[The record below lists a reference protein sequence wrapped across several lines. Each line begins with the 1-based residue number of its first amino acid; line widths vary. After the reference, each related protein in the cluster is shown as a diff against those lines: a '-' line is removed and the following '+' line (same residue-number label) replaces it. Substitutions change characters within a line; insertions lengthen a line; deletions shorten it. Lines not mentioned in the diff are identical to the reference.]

1 MAYQA
6 PTLVPMQTRMRLAHD
21 PTLGGGNFLHHAL
34 KVSPDPNSPY
44 LTSERPIGYI
54 DKRLKNLFSLNEID
68 LLVCSW
74 SAHYT
79 DRGVRPRD
87 RVAVYLHDSF
97 EDLIHFF
104 ALSQIGAIP
113 VLINGRM
120 EPHPATGHCRRTG
133 AVGLHTDDEHL
144 QKLGDLTTEAPS
156 LRWIQTGAAVNL
168 AGMGEVT
175 NGSTYR
181 HADQD
186 PILICHSSGTTG
198 VPKPVVWAHAQS
210 MVGVRCHLVSFR
222 DQRDGVILSALPP
235 SHAAAIGYAA
245 LAMLTGTPLVIL
257 ADGSGV
263 NVAAAINHY
272 QATTVAAFAHTYS
285 ELAALHPQPGQFKT
299 VESWVSVGDSA
310 HKAHISRLV
319 RAGRHWNAGKPTPG
333 SMFIDSLGA
342 SELGWGGVLSRITV
356 PGTEHDDRCIG
367 TPQPHAIVKILRPDG
382 TEVNN
387 GEIGLLAVKS
397 AAITP
402 GYWND
407 SDATYRSQLSGY
419 WLSGDLARRDQHGRF
434 YHVDRVIDAISLDN
448 GIGYSVLM
456 EETLLSSLPEIHDCA
471 VIAGTVNG
479 ETRPIA
485 IVELHGHCTS
495 DTTDLLHKINTVLR
509 NNNQPELAHLDIA
522 EAATSV
528 PLGPTGKVLKR
539 QLREKYNPTNKRS
552 EN

>member
-1 MAYQA
+1 MAYQT
-6 PTLVPMQTRMRLAHD
+6 PTLVPTQVRMRLAHD
-21 PTLGGGNFLHHAL
+21 PALGGGNFLHHAL

-44 LTSERPIGYI
+44 LTSERAIGYI
-54 DKRLKNLFSLNEID
+54 DNQPKDQFSLNEID
-68 LLVCSW
+68 LLARSW

-79 DRGVRPRD
+79 DRGVRLRD

-104 ALSQIGAIP
+104 ALCQIGAIP

-120 EPHPATGHCRRTG
+120 EPRVALDHCRRTG
-133 AVGLHTDDEHL
+133 AIGLHTDDEHL
-144 QKLGDLTTEAPS
+144 QKLGDLSTKVPS
-156 LRWIQTGAAVNL
+156 LRWTQTDAAVSL
-168 AGMGEVT
+168 VGRGAMASE
-175 NGSTYR
+175 STYR

-198 VPKPVVWAHAQS
+198 VPKPVIWAHAQS

-222 DQRDGVILSALPP
+222 DQRDSVILSALPP
-235 SHAAAIGYAA
+235 SHAATIGYAA
-245 LAMLTGTPLVIL
+245 LAMLTGIPLVIL
-257 ADGSGV
+257 ADSSGS
-263 NVAAAINHY
+263 NVATAIDHY

-319 RAGRHWNAGKPTPG
+319 RTGRHWEAGKPMPG

-367 TPQPHAIVKILRPDG
+367 TPQPHAVVRILRPDG
-382 TEVNN
+382 TEANN

-397 AAITP
+397 EAITP

-407 SDATYRSQLSGY
+407 SDATYCNQLSGY
-419 WLSGDLARRDQHGRF
+419 WLSGDLAHTDQHGRF
-434 YHVDRVIDAISLDN
+434 YHVDRAIDAIPVGN

-456 EETLLSSLPEIHDCA
+456 EEMLLSGLPEIHDC
-471 VIAGTVNG
+471 VVVAGSING

-485 IVELHGHCTS
+485 LVMLHDHCTS
-495 DTTDLLHKINTVLR
+495 DTADLLHKANTILR
-509 NNNQPELAHLDIA
+509 NNNKPELAHLDIT
-522 EAATSV
+522 EPGTSM

-539 QLREKYNPTNKRS
+539 QLREKFNLAN
-552 EN
+552 